1 MRALVPFALVAVV
14 ACAPGA
20 SGAPR
25 PSGATAPSP
34 AQAPARS
41 SAHVSG
47 VVRDSASLL
56 PIAGA
61 VVQIS
66 SADPAVTFTAAAR
79 SDSLGRYRIAD
90 VPAGRYSLGF
100 LHPRLDSLGVQ
111 ASVRLVRVRAG
122 RETKADLAGPS
133 AALLKAAYCGPR
145 DGGALVI
152 GVVRRASDRSPVAG
166 AAVVGE
172 WLEFVVRRER
182 LERQQPA
189 IYARAGADGGYALC
203 NVPAIGS
210 VFVSANV
217 GPDTTDRIELVADR
231 SGVMRR
237 DLYVGPVRDVAV
249 VDSVVRSDSLAPS
262 ARRRRAGDGIV
273 RGTVRAEADGRPLE
287 GALVRITDGPQTR
300 ANVRGDWT
308 LVDVPSGTRV
318 LEVRAIGYY
327 PVQRPVD
334 VVAGEARVA
343 VSLWTF
349 QSVLDTV
356 KVIATRVAD
365 RSGGGFERRRRSAGV
380 GTFVDSAGMRRRG
393 GLTTSDI
400 FRSMNGV
407 RLDGNGLDRYVT
419 MRGSFGYCTPSV
431 WVDGLYLAQPQADEI
446 DLIAPRERVTG
457 IEVYNDATTPAEFQ
471 RALSGCGAIVIW
483 TRAPRR

>member
-1 MRALVPFALVAVV
+1 MRAFVPFILVAVA
-14 ACAPGA
+14 ACATTGPRSPDVRTPAGA
-20 SGAPR
+20 SVTG
-25 PSGATAPSP
+25 T
-34 AQAPARS
+34 
-41 SAHVSG
+41 
-47 VVRDSASLL
+47 VRDSALRL
-56 PIAGA
+56 PIVGA
-61 VVQIS
+61 VVQLS
-66 SADPAVTFTAAAR
+66 SADPAVAFTSAVR

-90 VPAGRYSLGF
+90 VPAGRHSLGF

-111 ASVRLVRVRAG
+111 ASVLLVRVRAG
-122 RETKADLAGPS
+122 RETKADLIGPS

-145 DGGALVI
+145 GGAGALVI
-152 GVVRRASDRSPVAG
+152 GVVRRASDRSPVAS

-189 IYARAGADGGYALC
+189 IYARAGEDGGYALC

-262 ARRRRAGDGIV
+262 ARRRRTGDGIL
-273 RGTVRAEADGRPLE
+273 RGTVRAEADGRPLA

-334 VVAGEARVA
+334 VVAGEARVV

-356 KVIATRVAD
+356 KVIAARVTD
-365 RSGGGFERRRRSAGV
+365 RSGGGFERRRRSAGM

-407 RLDGNGLDRYVT
+407 RLDGYGLDRYVT

-471 RALSGCGAIVIW
+471 RALNGCGAIVIW